1 MTPADKDACPGPK
14 VPFRGDSSPKVPNV
28 AAVPKV
34 LFGTARTVRT
44 LEEGPRIVWGGV
56 IRRRIA
62 CTVDDLRAMDSLAS
76 EPVLRQAVRA
86 VNAVN
91 FDDHEFDD
99 VIRFGAHLQE
109 LHGRLAE
116 EQLGLADDERLQAVQ
131 RLAADLLARLG
142 ELDPERLFSPA
153 RGFMGGM
160 RAALSPSADTETFR
174 ERSAG
179 VVGSARVLRERKQ
192 DLAELEDR
200 ATALKRRWATLTN
213 GLNAYLL
220 AGRFLVRHVN
230 EHPLPDP
237 DAAAHHGA
245 QKDALEMR
253 IGSLAATASSVALG
267 ERVLQTMI
275 ATLSTARR
283 FADDMVESDL
293 PTWQTAC
300 AAALTAKSE
309 GRPYDVSL
317 IQSLY
322 EKLLNT
328 LTRRTSK

>member
-1 MTPADKDACPGPK
+1 M
-14 VPFRGDSSPKVPNV
+14 
-28 AAVPKV
+28 
-34 LFGTARTVRT
+34 
-44 LEEGPRIVWGGV
+44 
-56 IRRRIA
+56 
-62 CTVDDLRAMDSLAS
+62 AS
-76 EPVLRQAVRA
+76 EPLLRQAVRA

-116 EQLGLADDERLQAVQ
+116 EQLALADDERLQAVQ

-142 ELDPERLFSPA
+142 ELDPERLFSQG
-153 RGFMGGM
+153 RGFMAGV
-160 RAALSPSADTETFR
+160 RAAFSPSAETFR

-179 VVGSARVLRERKQ
+179 VVGSARVLKERKQ
-192 DLAELEDR
+192 DFAELEDR
-200 ATALKRRWATLTN
+200 ATSLKRRWATLTT
-213 GLNAYLL
+213 GLNAHLL

-237 DAAAHHGA
+237 DAAAHHRS
-245 QKDALEMR
+245 QKDALETR

-267 ERVLQTMI
+267 ERVLETMVFTVS
-275 ATLSTARR
+275 AARK
-283 FADDMVESDL
+283 FADDMIESDL

-309 GRPYDVSL
+309 GRPYDVSA

-322 EKLLNT
+322 KKLFNT
-328 LTRRTSK
+328 LTRRN